1 MGRATSG
8 VQGIRLRPGD
18 SALSMEVV
26 QPGTYLVTVTD
37 GGYAKRTPLSDYR
50 VQGRGGLGIK
60 VANVRE
66 DRGRLVGALVTAGDE
81 ELLAITEGGKIIR
94 VNVSDVRPTGRT
106 TAGVILARPD
116 DEDRLIAV
124 TRNTESQ
131 VDEQTTQVESDQ
143 VPEEPGDTV
152 SGEESADD

>member
-1 MGRATSG
+1 
-8 VQGIRLRPGD
+8 
-18 SALSMEVV
+18 MEVV
-26 QPGTYLVTVTD
+26 VDDADFVVVTE
-37 GGYAKRTPLSDYR
+37 GGYAKRTPLSEYR

-66 DRGRLVGALVTAGDE
+66 DRGALVGALVTSGDE
-81 ELLAITEGGKIIR
+81 ELLAISEGGKIVR

-116 DEDRLIAV
+116 EDDRLIAV

-131 VDEQTTQVESDQ
+131 VDDEAPQVESDQ
-143 VPEEPGDTV
+143 AVEDQGDTV
-152 SGEESADD
+152 SGEENADD